1 MTVHYFI
8 EFYKYDPDEDAPWCY
23 ICAVSISKTDVCL
36 ISVVVKQQCL
46 RLCFF
51 PCPGMTDWFL
61 LRRVSAARTVA
72 VLSTRHH
79 PSHPTS
85 SSGKPKSISS
95 FPSHSLVSLSAQILP
110 QSWVATFSFTY
121 SSFRFCGNP
130 TDWQQFGQYFVWIVW
145 YATGFRCCCLFP
157 KRQGLRQMLETNVWV
172 LASSPCL
179 LLM

>member
-110 QSWVATFSFTY
+110 QSWVAAFSFTY

-130 TDWQQFGQYFVWIVW
+130 TDCDSSLDSILFELSGMQLDLDVVVYFLKGRV
-145 YATGFRCCCLFP
+145 
-157 KRQGLRQMLETNVWV
+157 
-172 LASSPCL
+172 
-179 LLM
+179 